1 MATAAEGLKAA
12 LDLGELAANGSAL
25 TRRAGLRIDDW
36 AAWWGAVTRPT
47 ALIELALIAA
57 CAGLAWG
64 VSRVLL
70 RQLATPTD
78 PEPPS
83 VLLWRRGVDGALFP
97 VLWLA
102 LAWLARLLLLHWQ
115 SAPLFGIAIPAL
127 MALAVIRVGVKV
139 LQRGFP
145 QAHAVRVLER
155 TISWGVWLLLVL
167 WLSGLLPVL
176 LEESDQLSVKVGAS
190 ELTLRNVLEGA
201 LTVAVALLAALWL
214 SSLLEARLLR
224 AAHGATLSL
233 RKVAANAV
241 RALLV
246 FVAVL
251 VALSAVG
258 IDLTAL
264 SVLGG
269 AIGVGIGLGL
279 QKLAANY
286 VSGFV
291 VLAERAIRIGDAV
304 RVDGFD
310 GVVTDIR
317 ARYTVIR
324 NNSGRESIVPNE
336 MMVTQ
341 RVENQSLA
349 DRRVWASTVVSVGYD
364 SDIEQ
369 VLQLLRQAAMTCP
382 RVLREPPPN
391 AFLSAFGA
399 DGLECTLGYWMNEP
413 EGGQLGLRSQINVAV
428 LHSLRAHGVD
438 IPYPQRVVQW
448 RDAPPPAQAASGPP
462 AAAPERPTVARA
474 PT

>member
-1 MATAAEGLKAA
+1 M
-12 LDLGELAANGSAL
+12 
-25 TRRAGLRIDDW
+25 
-36 AAWWGAVTRPT
+36 
-47 ALIELALIAA
+47 
-57 CAGLAWG
+57 
-64 VSRVLL
+64 
-70 RQLATPTD
+70 
-78 PEPPS
+78 
-83 VLLWRRGVDGALFP
+83 
-97 VLWLA
+97 
-102 LAWLARLLLLHWQ
+102 
-115 SAPLFGIAIPAL
+115 
-127 MALAVIRVGVKV
+127 
-139 LQRGFP
+139 
-145 QAHAVRVLER
+145 RVLER

-286 VSGFV
+286 VSVFV

-413 EGGQLGLRSQINVAV
+413 EGGSLACARRSTWRCCTACARMGLIFPTRSGSFNGATPRRQPRRRRGHQPRHLNGPQWLAPRRSRPE
-428 LHSLRAHGVD
+428 SLLRGRQAGCKSPRAA
-438 IPYPQRVVQW
+438 W
-448 RDAPPPAQAASGPP
+448 LLSASKLLFSRCVYAWPCT
-462 AAAPERPTVARA
+462 AAAAQSPCCGLQLVNKRSSFHENSRPRQARGGLQRQGSRQA
-474 PT
+474 RWLRRRNRQRQDEHEPV